1 MSLPE
6 QNHQQ
11 TIELILEISR
21 SEYGRATE
29 RLTGLIAEVTDLY
42 AGRWPSHEACDV
54 TYHDF
59 GHALDVTLAV
69 ARMVAGWN
77 RTEKE
82 QPLAED
88 HFHLAL
94 AAALFHDSGYIKDR
108 GDHEG
113 SGGKHTLVHV
123 RRSMDIARACLTRHQ
138 WRQPEIEA
146 VCGIVSITDYGSSPD
161 PDTVFSDP
169 RHALLGRMVATCD
182 LLAQMADTAYVQR
195 MEDLYAELRDSYEF
209 EQSETLA
216 GKGTRIYRSAEE
228 IRDSTLSF
236 YEQFVVP
243 TLTRLDRMDRYLAA
257 FFGEG
262 RNPYLENITANLAL
276 HFPDLGSQ
284 WRRLGDVLEDLN
296 LATPTQIR
304 QALERQ
310 KLAAGTPPAGREFRI
325 LVRERLLPW
334 FMADPGQ
341 GHRLGDILLKMGA
354 VNPGTLAR
362 GLLAQILPESLCD
375 GLAGGQLLLLLRA
388 AILLQNIDRGPS
400 ILGGIMEMLNQTLDC
415 EASSILLAD
424 PAEREMLIVL
434 PTGWMKKTV
443 LGRGI
448 ALDKGLAG
456 WVYRNG
462 QPAMVNNAAAD
473 QRFHGGLD
481 RDTGFV
487 TRSVLAVP
495 LFVRGECIGALEA
508 LNTRHDNFS
517 DSDRNLL
524 FLFANLMGNAMVA
537 VCGD

>member
-1 MSLPE
+1 
-6 QNHQQ
+6 
-11 TIELILEISR
+11 
-21 SEYGRATE
+21 
-29 RLTGLIAEVTDLY
+29 
-42 AGRWPSHEACDV
+42 
-54 TYHDF
+54 
-59 GHALDVTLAV
+59 
-69 ARMVAGWN
+69 
-77 RTEKE
+77 
-82 QPLAED
+82 
-88 HFHLAL
+88 
-94 AAALFHDSGYIKDR
+94 
-108 GDHEG
+108 
-113 SGGKHTLVHV
+113 
-123 RRSMDIARACLTRHQ
+123 
-138 WRQPEIEA
+138 
-146 VCGIVSITDYGSSPD
+146 
-161 PDTVFSDP
+161 
-169 RHALLGRMVATCD
+169 
-182 LLAQMADTAYVQR
+182 
-195 MEDLYAELRDSYEF
+195 
-209 EQSETLA
+209 
-216 GKGTRIYRSAEE
+216 
-228 IRDSTLSF
+228 
-236 YEQFVVP
+236 
-243 TLTRLDRMDRYLAA
+243 
-257 FFGEG
+257 
-262 RNPYLENITANLAL
+262 
-276 HFPDLGSQ
+276 
-284 WRRLGDVLEDLN
+284 
-296 LATPTQIR
+296 
-304 QALERQ
+304 
-310 KLAAGTPPAGREFRI
+310 
-325 LVRERLLPW
+325 
-334 FMADPGQ
+334 
-341 GHRLGDILLKMGA
+341 

-443 LGRGI
+443 LGRGM